1 MAADTDHAKIVERL
15 IDTHEERLL
24 ASLQELENRLAAYAI
39 DAPTQEGKLFDLA
52 WSLQARQDIEEI
64 FRETYLT
71 EVDSIIRDYPQIL
84 ESVGD
89 MLNEYGTF
97 TGVATEVVEN
107 LQNIAFQGFQ
117 DIASTFTDTLANELY
132 QNTLVGR
139 PIDES
144 IRNIRQTVNGVY
156 IQSDQTEIR
165 RLVDIANAGGEA
177 AEEAV
182 RKLHS
187 IYAADRVGNNMRKY
201 ATQMAQDSVMQFD
214 ASINVAAGKEVGAER
229 WKYYGSV
236 IRDSREWCKEH
247 AGKTYTEDEIRE
259 MWANNSWAG
268 KAPGDP
274 FIVRG
279 GYNCRHHWRPVF
291 DIEVD

>member
-15 IDTHEERLL
+15 IDTHEERVL

-39 DAPTQEGKLFDLA
+39 DAPTQEGRLYDLA

-71 EVDSIIRDYPQIL
+71 EVDLNIRDYPQIL

-247 AGKTYTEDEIRE
+247 AGKTFSEDEIRDL
-259 MWANNSWAG
+259 WANNAWQG

-291 DIEVD
+291 DVE

>member
-24 ASLQELENRLAAYAI
+24 ASLQELEERLAAYAI
-39 DAPTQEGKLFDLA
+39 NAPTQEGKLFDLA

-71 EVDSIIRDYPQIL
+71 QVDSIIRDYPQIL

-139 PIDES
+139 PINES
-144 IRNIRQTVNGVY
+144 IKNIRQTINGVY
-156 IQSDQTEIR
+156 IQSDQAEIR

-177 AEEAV
+177 GEEAV

-187 IYAADRVGNNMRKY
+187 TYAADRVGNNMRKY

-214 ASINVAAGKEVGAER
+214 ASINVAAGKEVGATK

-236 IRDSREWCKEH
+236 IRDSRKWCKDH

-259 MWANNSWAG
+259 MWANNAWAG

-291 DIEVD
+291 DLE